1 VNIEGLVHICV
12 VKFVMCVCAFGAFV
26 IFDKS
31 YKCNLKVFMF
41 HIIGSLYM

>member
-1 VNIEGLVHICV
+1 MNIERLIHIYV
-12 VKFVMCVCAFGAFV
+12 VNFVMCVCAFGASM

-41 HIIGSLYM
+41 HIIGSWYL